1 MIPRPVNQRGLASS
15 EGNIA
20 EPFHYEDLPLEVAGK
35 FSHLSFYLL
44 KELGLNRCW

>member
-20 EPFHYEDLPLEVAGK
+20 APFYYEDLPLERSPG
-35 FSHLSFYLL
+35 SFLICRSIYLR
-44 KELGLNRCW
+44 N